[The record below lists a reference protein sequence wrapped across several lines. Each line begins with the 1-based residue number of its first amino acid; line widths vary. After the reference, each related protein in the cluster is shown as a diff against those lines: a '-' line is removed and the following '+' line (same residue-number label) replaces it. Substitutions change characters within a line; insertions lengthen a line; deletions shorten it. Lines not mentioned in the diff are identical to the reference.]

1 MKFSDQWSTQ
11 CQWALLQKVL
21 VLVPVLLLQFAVP
34 VRAAEDYFLKVDG
47 IAGESDDVKHKDE
60 IDVLAW
66 SWSETQPPT
75 SGGRPGDAGKAFMQD
90 FHVVMR
96 LSKASPKLMQAC
108 ASVEHLKTAVLTG
121 RKAGREQQ
129 EYLKITLSDILI
141 SSYQTEV
148 AGVDVGAPTD
158 RIAISFAKIEIEYK
172 ERKADGT
179 LGATIKSGWDLK
191 QNKPL

>member
-1 MKFSDQWSTQ
+1 MKSSDQYST
-11 CQWALLQKVL
+11 QWALLQRVL
-21 VLVPVLLLQFAVP
+21 VLVPVVLLQFAVP
-34 VRAAEDYFLKVDG
+34 VRAAEDYFLKVEG

-108 ASVEHLKTAVLTG
+108 ASGEHLKTAVLTG

-172 ERKADGT
+172 ERRADGT